1 MRILNIKE
9 KIIGELQ
16 TIVVEPDIIAD
27 NTSTNLIIILHG
39 YGANMKD
46 LVSLSENIGD
56 GKSIF
61 VFPNAPFEFQLSYQL
76 YGYAWIFPPTMD
88 SEEMPESMMDSMRK
102 LMVAVEMLIEDYKIK
117 LPNVILGG
125 FSQGAMMSASLGL
138 IRPDIFKGIF
148 MLSGMLLGESH
159 LASKIESDND
169 QRVFISHGEF
179 DSLVPFSNL
188 NKIVKFLESY
198 GYSPEFHKYP
208 MGHELSLQSIN
219 DLRKWINSFNDD
231 Q

>member
-1 MRILNIKE
+1 MNIKE
-9 KIIGELQ
+9 KIIGELK
-16 TIVVEPDIIAD
+16 TIVVEPDIIVENND
-27 NTSTNLIIILHG
+27 TNLIIVLHG
-39 YGANMKD
+39 YGANMND

-88 SEEMPESMMDSMRK
+88 SEEMPESMTESIDK
-102 LMVAVEMLIEDYKIK
+102 LIVAVDILIEDYNIK

-125 FSQGAMMSASLGL
+125 FSQGAMMSASFGL

-148 MLSGMLLGESH
+148 MLSGMLLGESY
-159 LASKIESDND
+159 LVSNIQSDNG
-169 QRVFISHGEF
+169 QRVFVSHGEF

-198 GYSPEFHKYP
+198 GYSPEFHQYP

-219 DLRKWINSFNDD
+219 DLGKWINSFNDD
-231 Q
+231 

>member
-1 MRILNIKE
+1 MNIKE
-9 KIIGELQ
+9 KIIGELK
-16 TIVVEPDIIAD
+16 TIVVEPDIIVENND
-27 NTSTNLIIILHG
+27 TNLIIVLHG
-39 YGANMKD
+39 YGANMND

-88 SEEMPESMMDSMRK
+88 SEEMPESMTESIDK
-102 LMVAVEMLIEDYKIK
+102 LMVAVDILIEDYNIK

-125 FSQGAMMSASLGL
+125 FSQGAMMSASFGL

-148 MLSGMLLGESH
+148 MLSGMLLGESY
-159 LASKIESDND
+159 LVSNIQSDNG
-169 QRVFISHGEF
+169 QRVFVSHGEF

-198 GYSPEFHKYP
+198 GYSPEFHQYP
-208 MGHELSLQSIN
+208 MGHELSPQSIN
-219 DLRKWINSFNDD
+219 DLGKWINSFNDD
-231 Q
+231 

>member
-1 MRILNIKE
+1 MNIKE
-9 KIIGELQ
+9 KIIGELK
-16 TIVVEPDIIAD
+16 TIVVEPDIIVENND
-27 NTSTNLIIILHG
+27 TNLIIVLHG
-39 YGANMKD
+39 YGANMND

-88 SEEMPESMMDSMRK
+88 SEEMPESMTESIDK
-102 LMVAVEMLIEDYKIK
+102 LMVAVDILIEDYNIK

-125 FSQGAMMSASLGL
+125 FSQGAMMSASFGL

-148 MLSGMLLGESH
+148 MLSGMLLGESY
-159 LASKIESDND
+159 LVSNIQSDNG
-169 QRVFISHGEF
+169 QRVFVSHGEF

-198 GYSPEFHKYP
+198 GYSPEFHQYP

-219 DLRKWINSFNDD
+219 DLGKWINSFNDD
-231 Q
+231 

>member
-1 MRILNIKE
+1 MNIKE
-9 KIIGELQ
+9 KIIGELK
-16 TIVVEPDIIAD
+16 TIVVDPDIIVENND
-27 NTSTNLIIILHG
+27 TNLIIVLHG
-39 YGANMKD
+39 YGANMND

-88 SEEMPESMMDSMRK
+88 SEEMPESMTESIDK
-102 LMVAVEMLIEDYKIK
+102 LMVAVDILIEDYNIK

-125 FSQGAMMSASLGL
+125 FSQGAMMSASFGL

-148 MLSGMLLGESH
+148 MLSGMLLGESY
-159 LASKIESDND
+159 LVSNIQSDNG
-169 QRVFISHGEF
+169 QRVFVSHGEF

-198 GYSPEFHKYP
+198 GYSPEFHQYP

-219 DLRKWINSFNDD
+219 DLGKWINSFNDD
-231 Q
+231 

>member
-1 MRILNIKE
+1 MNIKE
-9 KIIGELQ
+9 KIIGELK
-16 TIVVEPDIIAD
+16 TIVVEPDIIVENND
-27 NTSTNLIIILHG
+27 TNLIIVLHG
-39 YGANMKD
+39 YGANMND

-88 SEEMPESMMDSMRK
+88 SEEMPESMTESIDK
-102 LMVAVEMLIEDYKIK
+102 LMVAVDILIEDYNIK

-125 FSQGAMMSASLGL
+125 FSQGAMMSASFGL

-148 MLSGMLLGESH
+148 MLSGMLLGESY
-159 LASKIESDND
+159 LVSNIQSDNG
-169 QRVFISHGEF
+169 QRVFVSHGEF

-188 NKIVKFLESY
+188 NKIVKFLENY
-198 GYSPEFHKYP
+198 GYSPEFHQYP
-208 MGHELSLQSIN
+208 MGHELSPQSIN
-219 DLRKWINSFNDD
+219 DLGKWINSFNDD
-231 Q
+231 

>member
-1 MRILNIKE
+1 MNIKE
-9 KIIGELQ
+9 KIIGELK
-16 TIVVEPDIIAD
+16 TIVVEPDIIVENND
-27 NTSTNLIIILHG
+27 TNLIIVLHG
-39 YGANMKD
+39 YGANMND

-88 SEEMPESMMDSMRK
+88 SEEMPESMTESIDK
-102 LMVAVEMLIEDYKIK
+102 LMVAVDILIEDYNIK

-125 FSQGAMMSASLGL
+125 FSQGAMMSASFGL

-148 MLSGMLLGESH
+148 MLSGMLLGESY
-159 LASKIESDND
+159 LVSNIQSDNG
-169 QRVFISHGEF
+169 QRVFVSHGEF

-188 NKIVKFLESY
+188 NKIVKFLENY
-198 GYSPEFHKYP
+198 GYSPEFHQYP

-219 DLRKWINSFNDD
+219 DLGKWINSFNDD
-231 Q
+231 

>member
-1 MRILNIKE
+1 MNIKE
-9 KIIGELQ
+9 KIIGELK
-16 TIVVEPDIIAD
+16 TIVVEPDIIVENND
-27 NTSTNLIIILHG
+27 TNLIIVLHG
-39 YGANMKD
+39 YGANMND

-88 SEEMPESMMDSMRK
+88 SEEMPESMTESIDK
-102 LMVAVEMLIEDYKIK
+102 LMVAVDILIEDYNIK

-125 FSQGAMMSASLGL
+125 FSQGAIMSASFGL

-148 MLSGMLLGESH
+148 MLSGMLLGESY
-159 LASKIESDND
+159 LVSNIQSDNG
-169 QRVFISHGEF
+169 QRVFVSHGEF

-198 GYSPEFHKYP
+198 GYSPEFHQYP

-219 DLRKWINSFNDD
+219 DLGKWINSFNDD
-231 Q
+231 

>member
-1 MRILNIKE
+1 LNIKE
-9 KIIGELQ
+9 KIIGELK
-16 TIVVEPDIIAD
+16 TIVVEPDIIVENND
-27 NTSTNLIIILHG
+27 TNLIIVLHG
-39 YGANMKD
+39 YGANMND

-88 SEEMPESMMDSMRK
+88 SEEMPESMTESIDK
-102 LMVAVEMLIEDYKIK
+102 LMVAVDILIEDYNIK

-125 FSQGAMMSASLGL
+125 FSQGAMMSASFGL

-148 MLSGMLLGESH
+148 MLSGMLLGESY
-159 LASKIESDND
+159 LVSNIQSDNG
-169 QRVFISHGEF
+169 QRVFVSHGEF

-188 NKIVKFLESY
+188 NKIVKFLENY
-198 GYSPEFHKYP
+198 GYSPEFHQYP
-208 MGHELSLQSIN
+208 MGHELSPQSIN
-219 DLRKWINSFNDD
+219 DLGKWINSFNDD
-231 Q
+231 